1 MENTILAQNNSGV
14 KRYAKLIENKSF
26 INLLEWHSSVLDY
39 CSVSTDGGIGE
50 PRLTAGKTPRGN
62 SSELNTIGSNAVV
75 DKAVQNV
82 CR

>member
-39 CSVSTDGGIGE
+39 CSVSTDGGIDLPLGCGQRK
-50 PRLTAGKTPRGN
+50 PQRN
-62 SSELNTIGSNAVV
+62 SSELNANGSHAVV
-75 DKAVQNV
+75 DKL
-82 CR
+82 